1 MTFLVSFSKNVPG
14 CPNVPPSP
22 NVLPDGVP
30 KVPLVGLFSSVSVTG
45 FLFSNVR
52 VMVLIDIVCAW
63 ASLFYAH
70 LSRVL
75 SSEESYLLSSQ
86 PPSFRRGAHGLSCC
100 LTYRKG

>member
-30 KVPLVGLFSSVSVTG
+30 KVPVVGLFSSTSVIG
-45 FLFSNVR
+45 FLSSDVR

-75 SSEESYLLSSQ
+75 CRSQSCLWSSQ
-86 PPSFRRGAHGLSCC
+86 PPSFRREERGLSYY
-100 LTYRKG
+100 LTYRME